1 MINKNCPLILR
12 DLYSY
17 DIVAAFPTIMSRQFY
32 DFKGISLKDKQERNL
47 FIGKEQK
54 GNPQL
59 SSFLNESVKS
69 LTDYYLRVNEIK
81 DDQVI
86 FRQKDGFILSTKLA
100 KNTDYIEMKYRGM
113 IDLMILNTNRTAMVY
128 FDEMG
133 ELSVKGVKYYYKG
146 LDPIYKKFLTL
157 DYYDKRTLFRQMENL
172 KNKVLK
178 PTDVSLYGVQKDDY
192 YTFMLKGEKAI
203 RVKEFSYINPKDIDT
218 RKYFNFYFKMFFD
231 SIYIE
236 VIR

>member
-1 MINKNCPLILR
+1 MINKNCSLILR

-32 DFKGISLKDKQERNL
+32 DFKGISLTDKAQRNL
-47 FIGKEQK
+47 FIGKEQI

-81 DDQVI
+81 DDQII
-86 FRQKDGFILSTKLA
+86 FRQKDGFILTTKLA
-100 KNTDYIEMKYRGM
+100 KTSDYIEMKYRGM
-113 IDLMILNTNRTAMVY
+113 IDLMIVDTNRTAMVY
-128 FDEMG
+128 FDDVG
-133 ELSVKGVKYYYKG
+133 EISVKGVRHYYKA
-146 LDPIYKKFLTL
+146 LDKIYKKFLTL
-157 DYYDKRTLFRQMENL
+157 DLYDKRTIFYQLEAL
-172 KNKVLK
+172 KNKILK
-178 PTDVSLYGVQKDDY
+178 PTDISLYGVQKDDW

-203 RVKEFSYINPKDIDT
+203 RVKDFSYVNPKEIDT
-218 RKYFNFYFKMFFD
+218 RKYFNFYFKIFFD